1 MMGTAPM
8 TKIIPENKAR
18 QGRWGWHGLRIL
30 IAALL
35 LAFIAWGIAEI
46 YGEKIDNSA
55 PANQSAPASQSQ
67 PAGG

>member
-1 MMGTAPM
+1 M

-46 YGEKIDNSA
+46 YGEKIRNNA
-55 PANQSAPASQSQ
+55 PANQSAPVSQGQ

>member
-1 MMGTAPM
+1 M

-46 YGEKIDNSA
+46 YGQRIDNGA
-55 PANQSAPASQSQ
+55 PATQSAPAGQGQ

>member
-1 MMGTAPM
+1 M

>member
-1 MMGTAPM
+1 M

-46 YGEKIDNSA
+46 YGEKINNSA
-55 PANQSAPASQSQ
+55 PTNQSAPASQDQ

>member
-1 MMGTAPM
+1 M

-35 LAFIAWGIAEI
+35 LAVIAWGIAEI
-46 YGEKIDNSA
+46 YGETIDNSA

>member
-1 MMGTAPM
+1 M

-35 LAFIAWGIAEI
+35 LAFIAWGAAEI
-46 YGEKIDNSA
+46 YGQKIDNSA
-55 PANQSAPASQSQ
+55 PANQSAPAGQ